1 LIEEHET
8 LISEALQ
15 LKKVKDTMFPDY
27 WGSVKSLGAWGGDFV
42 LMTNSRSD
50 EDLKAYLH
58 AHNLKVVFK
67 FDELIYK

>member
-1 LIEEHET
+1 
-8 LISEALQ
+8 
-15 LKKVKDTMFPDY
+15 
-27 WGSVKSLGAWGGDFV
+27 VKSLGAWGGDFV

-50 EDLKAYLH
+50 KELKAYLH